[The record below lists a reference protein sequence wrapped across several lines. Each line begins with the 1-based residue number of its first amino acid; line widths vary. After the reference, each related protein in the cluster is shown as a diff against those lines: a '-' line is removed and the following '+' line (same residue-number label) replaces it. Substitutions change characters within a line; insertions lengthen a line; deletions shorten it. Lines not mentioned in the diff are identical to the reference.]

1 MPCLGKSPNVPCC
14 IRFLHPV
21 FTLLCCGL
29 YVLADISE
37 TASVNV
43 ELLVAGAPHHGDWQW
58 SGTMATLTLLR
69 AARDAWQADARA
81 TAVVLFLL
89 NGLWPFIQTGVLL
102 IVWFLPGSCLTPSSR
117 GSFLRLF
124 AALGKCGLSFPW
136 LISIWAAL
144 CQLRWRG
151 RQVSAD
157 FSMSLDRGL
166 FLFLGAAILT
176 NVLGYA
182 ADHYHYLSTRSLST
196 SPWARS
202 GRCVGR
208 YSASSPLK
216 AYSEWRHWPTILC
229 PLVAVA
235 TAGSAYITAFS
246 VSLTGSTSHVLTA
259 AHAKARL
266 EYIRSYSLLSF
277 GLQEPEKQGPEEEE
291 EEEEEEEKEEEFP
304 DVSAAEVGSRL
315 LQVTFLVTS
324 LMAPMLLAGVLW
336 AVWILPLQPHTQ
348 NGLLKLGYALD
359 AWVALDVF
367 VAVVAVAALDF
378 GKMTTY
384 FTHEGAMLEACTWM
398 ERELSRQ
405 ACVGANVKLEKG
417 FVLLAA
423 SAIALL
429 IVPKVV
435 LRACSKAAQ
444 QRDELSGR
452 ARASSALAVND
463 AKPGLPL
470 EGVTMV
476 FTGEMDAITRQD
488 AEEKAKAA
496 GAKVMSGVSG
506 NVQYLVA
513 GSRLDDGRPVEETS
527 KYRKMMELK
536 EKGKKHPE
544 LLTEAQFLALL
555 PDACAARATLPT
567 FEEATVQVPKT
578 GPVCQNWVDHF
589 APKSLDQLVGNASI
603 VRKLTEWLRD
613 WDDVVLKGR
622 TKKAPFKPGGGMPE
636 NINARAALISG
647 PPGIGKTTTCRLV
660 AKLHA
665 GYEVLEFNASDAR
678 GQKIIQ
684 DMASGIA
691 DNRTLSFGDVGAKKV
706 PALTKKAIIIM
717 DEVDGMGAGDRG
729 GMAALGRMI
738 KKTRNPIMCICNDS
752 HSPKVRSL
760 AFSCYDLKFS
770 RPTKNTVAQRC
781 AQISASTGLQVETNA
796 LEALAESCGSDMRM
810 LVESSLALCLLG
822 SSCTF

>member
-1 MPCLGKSPNVPCC
+1 MEGASSGNRSHWTWWPLVEVAGWVSAGILVLIAVVVALVLVFRRRQQSQETRAARALLGVSSRTRGEQTPSTSVPGSCISSMSGSDAMISTEVNGPWNMPCLGKSPNVPCC
-14 IRFLHPV
+14 IRFMHPV

-37 TASVNV
+37 TAEVNV

-102 IVWFLPGSCLTPSSR
+102 TVWFLPGSCLTPSSR

-182 ADHYHYLSTRSLST
+182 ADHYHYLSTRSTLWT
-196 SPWARS
+196 SPCARS

-208 YSASSPLK
+208 HSTSSPLK

-246 VSLTGSTSHVLTA
+246 VSLTGSTSQVLTD

-277 GLQEPEKQGPEEEE
+277 GLQ
-291 EEEEEEEKEEEFP
+291 FP
-304 DVSAAEVGSRL
+304 DISAAEVGSRL
-315 LQVTFLVTS
+315 LQVIFLVTS

-336 AVWILPLQPHTQ
+336 AVWILPLQPQTQ
-348 NGLLKLGYALD
+348 NALLKLGYALD

-367 VAVVAVAALDF
+367 VAVVALAALDF
-378 GKMTTY
+378 GKMTAY

-398 ERELSRQ
+398 ERELSRE

-444 QRDELSGR
+444 QREELSGR
-452 ARASSALAVND
+452 ARASSALA
-463 AKPGLPL
+463 
-470 EGVTMV
+470 
-476 FTGEMDAITRQD
+476 
-488 AEEKAKAA
+488 AA
-496 GAKVMSGVSG
+496 
-506 NVQYLVA
+506 Y
-513 GSRLDDGRPVEETS
+513 
-527 KYRKMMELK
+527 
-536 EKGKKHPE
+536 
-544 LLTEAQFLALL
+544 
-555 PDACAARATLPT
+555 
-567 FEEATVQVPKT
+567 
-578 GPVCQNWVDHF
+578 
-589 APKSLDQLVGNASI
+589 
-603 VRKLTEWLRD
+603 
-613 WDDVVLKGR
+613 
-622 TKKAPFKPGGGMPE
+622 
-636 NINARAALISG
+636 
-647 PPGIGKTTTCRLV
+647 
-660 AKLHA
+660 
-665 GYEVLEFNASDAR
+665 
-678 GQKIIQ
+678 
-684 DMASGIA
+684 
-691 DNRTLSFGDVGAKKV
+691 
-706 PALTKKAIIIM
+706 
-717 DEVDGMGAGDRG
+717 
-729 GMAALGRMI
+729 
-738 KKTRNPIMCICNDS
+738 
-752 HSPKVRSL
+752 
-760 AFSCYDLKFS
+760 
-770 RPTKNTVAQRC
+770 
-781 AQISASTGLQVETNA
+781 
-796 LEALAESCGSDMRM
+796 
-810 LVESSLALCLLG
+810 
-822 SSCTF
+822 